1 MSSRGSSVEE
11 LAENRKNNF
20 FQNLLNRIRG
30 EKAEVLKEGAPNT
43 IVTDTGRVISSD
55 AAGNTSFF
63 GGLFGGQS
71 SIPFQN
77 RRALGLAD
85 ILTLDRFDFDKRGSV
100 FGVSDATGLGGPG
113 DDYKITSSG
122 TYVEKNPKKDKSG
135 TDDGGKYF
143 EENMELL
150 GRISKLAE
158 EARQKDFMREG
169 IRNIMYAPVIGAQ
182 ANLRAAQGINDLTIA
197 NMGAMAAQNQVLAT
211 NPAKQKIAGKYFR
224 L

>member
-1 MSSRGSSVEE
+1 MKGKKS
-11 LAENRKNNF
+11 
-20 FQNLLNRIRG
+20 
-30 EKAEVLKEGAPNT
+30 EVLTEGTPGT
-43 IVTDTGRVISSD
+43 VVEGGKVISSD
-55 AAGNTSFF
+55 APGNTSFF

-71 SIPFQN
+71 SKPFQN
-77 RRALGLAD
+77 QRALGLAD

-122 TYVEKNPKKDKSG
+122 TYVEKNPNKDKSG

-143 EENMELL
+143 EENMKLL

-169 IRNIMYAPVIGAQ
+169 IRNIMNAPIIAAE